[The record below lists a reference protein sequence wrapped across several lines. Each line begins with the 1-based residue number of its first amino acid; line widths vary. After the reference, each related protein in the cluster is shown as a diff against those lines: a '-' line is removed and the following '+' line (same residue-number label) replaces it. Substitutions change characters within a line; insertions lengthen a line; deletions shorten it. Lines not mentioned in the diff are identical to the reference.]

1 MITSNEVSFDQTVR
15 FLRIATQSGFSDF
28 ADFVRTSK
36 ISQDNHYVKSLLYLC
51 KLNNTQEHKTDFN

>member
-1 MITSNEVSFDQTVR
+1 MITSNEVSFDQTIR
-15 FLRIATQSGFSDF
+15 FLRMVTQSGFSDF

-36 ISQDNHYVKSLLYLC
+36 MGQDNRYVKSLLYLC